1 MFSHLDNF
9 VAHPCAASIVE
20 KAEQPYCTGRPR
32 QPFALIELA
41 QTASQMALRRV
52 VYFLRHFADSVLQK
66 ILRLPVSTRL
76 GSASLSQWNGPAPFQ
91 RLLKEPK
98 W

>member
-1 MFSHLDNF
+1 MPRKCSQLLSF
-9 VAHPCAASIVE
+9 VAHPCGTSAVE
-20 KAEQPYCTGRPR
+20 KAEQPYCAGRPR

-52 VYFLRHFADSVLQK
+52 VYFLSHSADSVLQK

-76 GSASLSQWNGPAPFQ
+76 GPASLSRSGRICRA
-91 RLLKEPK
+91 
-98 W
+98 